1 MHLIQGIHHVALKP
15 QKEQFQKVMEFYT
28 EILGL
33 EVVRRWG
40 DAQYPCTMISTG
52 DNSCIE
58 VLPVLEGEALPA
70 EGKFAHLALATDD
83 VDACI
88 ERIRAAGYPVTIEPK
103 DVTLA
108 DLSARIAFC
117 TGACGETVEFF
128 CEKA

>member
-58 VLPVLEGEALPA
+58 VLPVLEGEAL
-70 EGKFAHLALATDD
+70 ALATDD

-88 ERIRAAGYPVTIEPK
+88 ERVRAAGYPVTIEPK

-128 CEKA
+128 CEK

>member
-1 MHLIQGIHHVALKP
+1 M
-15 QKEQFQKVMEFYT
+15 
-28 EILGL
+28 
-33 EVVRRWG
+33 RRWG
-40 DAQYPCTMISTG
+40 DAQYPCAMISTG

-88 ERIRAAGYPVTIEPK
+88 ERVRAAGYPVTIEPK